1 MTEQAVQTNKRRP
14 AMWKRK
20 KKEKSSEETPEV
32 ALLDLEAFEAA
43 DDADRREMVRS
54 FLIAARRNGEG
65 GVGKS

>member
-1 MTEQAVQTNKRRP
+1 MTEQAVQTNERRP
-14 AMWKRK
+14 VMWKWK

-43 DDADRREMVRS
+43 DDAARREMVRN
-54 FLIAARRNGEG
+54 FLIAARRAGEG